1 MNPLSI
7 QAWVDEMD
15 SSATAP
21 PVDPTLTADPLPDQA
36 ERRSLPDERSS
47 PAKRP
52 RTSEYPAFYP
62 DPDEAPARP
71 QPQPARHDCGGV
83 ILDPLTGPIP
93 YPDLIGSRE
102 PFSPPIS
109 VQQAP
114 TVTSDMTDTTR
125 SGRAAPTK
133 RSPKM
138 PSLLSLARPVRFI
151 KESNLGRVLPCDARA
166 LFAALS
172 AVEAKEEIL
181 PAALRDHVDFRDPR
195 VRDFMWKP
203 APVSD
208 QPNAEDEATL
218 LANHARIRG
227 IVDDSIASSNLNRS
241 EDAWNCLVHAP
252 VLRYVLSR
260 FAWLEVEPISSAQI
274 MPRWRPFLRYSH
286 QDLCQPSHTSASSA
300 SSVSEQDS
308 GKPRTPKRVDI
319 SSLRKMVDFSVVLRP
334 AKELQKLIDEL
345 LDRQLYGMSS
355 ISQTMYEPLR
365 TRPAPIFIETN
376 TPSGNMDTANVQ
388 LGLWI
393 AAWHQHTR
401 MIVALGR
408 PDGDNTMHP
417 DSPVLTLPVI
427 RVVGSEWTLLFAVEE
442 DNEIHMLD
450 GNFRIGDTNSITGV
464 YQLQAAMSVLAGWVR
479 SLFEPWFFAIMG
491 CAAG

>member
-1 MNPLSI
+1 MNPLFI

-15 SSATAP
+15 SSPTAY
-21 PVDPTLTADPLPDQA
+21 PVDPTLAADPLPDQA
-36 ERRSLPDERSS
+36 ERRSLSDERSS

-52 RTSEYPAFYP
+52 RTSEYPAFHP
-62 DPDEAPARP
+62 DSDEAPASP
-71 QPQPARHDCGGV
+71 QPQPARHDCCGGV
-83 ILDPLTGPIP
+83 IFDPLTGPTISF
-93 YPDLIGSRE
+93 PDLIASQE

-114 TVTSDMTDTTR
+114 TVTSYTTDTTR
-125 SGRAAPTK
+125 SGRPAPTK

-138 PSLLSLARPVRFI
+138 PSLLSLARPVRFQ
-151 KESNLGRVLPCDARA
+151 KESDLGRVLPCDARA
-166 LFAALS
+166 LFDYLS

-195 VRDFMWKP
+195 VRDFMWEP
-203 APVSD
+203 TPVSE

-252 VLRYVLSR
+252 VLRHALSR
-260 FAWLEVEPISSAQI
+260 FASLDVEPISSAQV
-274 MPRWRPFLRYSH
+274 MPRWRPFLKYSH
-286 QDLCQPSHTSASSA
+286 QDLCRRSHTSASSA
-300 SSVSEQDS
+300 SSASEQDS
-308 GKPRTPKRVDI
+308 GKPRTPKRADV

-334 AKELQKLIDEL
+334 RKQLQKLIDEF
-345 LDRQLYGMSS
+345 LDRQPYGMTS
-355 ISQTMYEPLR
+355 ISQTLYEPLR

-376 TPSGNMDTANVQ
+376 TPSSNMDTANVQ
-388 LGLWI
+388 LGLWV

-401 MIVALGR
+401 MIIALGR
-408 PDGDNTMHP
+408 PSGDVTLPPPH
-417 DSPVLTLPVI
+417 VLTLPVI
-427 RVVGSEWTLLFAVEE
+427 RVMGSVWTLLFAVEAG
-442 DNEIHMLD
+442 NEIHMLD

-464 YQLQAAMSVLAGWVR
+464 YQLQAAISVLAGWIR
-479 SLFEPWFFAIMG
+479 TLFEPWFYSVLA
-491 CAAG
+491 CAT